1 MVIRPR
7 QLWLLLP
14 FFIALF
20 FLGAAIAMMQD
31 KHAEQRDGLPVI
43 DVQARAGEDREF
55 ILELL
60 EPLQK
65 NEQVPFTVKWQQD
78 WLSGQFRGEMF
89 DLKGSV
95 GGQQV
100 VFTRDEETM
109 SMTINGQK
117 QDPVLLPY
125 SMYTPY
131 EHAALIKGHL
141 PSIEP
146 LPIVDKAKQGL
157 LGYQLTI
164 PPDEV
169 KEILALWLG
178 PSFPT
183 KETLEKMDRQVSV
196 EYQFWYDT
204 NAKQLRQIVVNLSLD
219 PSQGEKLDQLTFF
232 L

>member
-14 FFIALF
+14 FFIGLF

-31 KHAEQRDGLPVI
+31 KQAEQEELPVI
-43 DVQARAGEDREF
+43 DVQERAGEDRDF

-65 NEQVPFTVKWQQD
+65 NEKVPFTVKWQQD
-78 WLSGQFRGEMF
+78 WLSGQFRKETF
-89 DLKGSV
+89 DLKGSI

-100 VFTRDEETM
+100 AFARNENAM

-125 SMYTPY
+125 AIYTPY
-131 EHAALIKGHL
+131 EHASLVKGYL
-141 PSIEP
+141 SSIQP
-146 LPIVDKAKQGL
+146 LPIQDKTKQGL

-164 PPDEV
+164 PPDDV

-183 KETLEKMDRQVSV
+183 KETWEKMGRQVSV

-204 NAKQLRQIVVNLSLD
+204 NARQLRQIVVNLSSAA
-219 PSQGEKLDQLTFF
+219 SQGEKLDQLTFF